1 MNIPGSEITQKK
13 GQHSIK
19 DFLVAYYMS
28 TMGNRLLF
36 ITIELELSIT
46 YFLKYLIFSTTSY

>member
-13 GQHSIK
+13 GQLSIK

-46 YFLKYLIFSTTSY
+46 YFLKYLIFSSTSY